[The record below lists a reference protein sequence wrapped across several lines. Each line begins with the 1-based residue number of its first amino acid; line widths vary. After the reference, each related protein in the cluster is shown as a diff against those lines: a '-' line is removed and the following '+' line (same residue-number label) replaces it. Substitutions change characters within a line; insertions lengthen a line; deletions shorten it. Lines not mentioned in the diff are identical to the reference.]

1 MNYLS
6 TNDILDR
13 VKNAKKLNNDSK
25 LAEYL
30 SVKKNTISSWRSRN
44 AIDLDLI
51 IAKCNNINL
60 HWLLTGEGNMLR
72 NVEQDSI
79 CIEHNFAGGDIV
91 AGRVVNNHV
100 ETAVPDTKG
109 LKKENAILRQQIETQ
124 KREIASLTLSL
135 QDKDKLLQAN
145 FKILKGTK

>member
-1 MNYLS
+1 
-6 TNDILDR
+6 
-13 VKNAKKLNNDSK
+13 
-25 LAEYL
+25 
-30 SVKKNTISSWRSRN
+30 
-44 AIDLDLI
+44 
-51 IAKCNNINL
+51 
-60 HWLLTGEGNMLR
+60 MLR
-72 NVEQDSI
+72 NVERDGI

-135 QDKDKLLQAN
+135 QDKDKLLQAKD
-145 FKILKGTK
+145 KIIALLEAQK